1 MLQEYNSG
9 SGEFMVDKRIFGC
22 LRESDIDT
30 IEISL
35 RQKMERLISSGDIE
49 EAENVEETIKNLDR
63 VPMCLEQREAIPRLA
78 DRTKGFAMT
87 IRDRARN
94 L

>member
-1 MLQEYNSG
+1 MADE
-9 SGEFMVDKRIFGC
+9 RIISC

-63 VPMCLEQREAIPRLA
+63 VPMCSEQREAIPRLA
-78 DRTKGFAMT
+78 DRTRGFSMMM
-87 IRDRARN
+87 RDRARD